1 MKLSTKAALPLDNDR
16 LFLPK
21 IGLGHVH
28 PKKWF
33 LGWKKSREDEERLL
47 PYKRFG
53 EDEPMS
59 KEEWLEGA
67 HGYPISTMNPIPAQ
81 EEEQGKTLSCV
92 RVATLVP
99 ETPPRNENEEEY
111 SALAM
116 ELLKAELIQT
126 PTGDMFGREA
136 SGRIFTRQDVW
147 NYQQCHKL
155 MLVELLALH
164 GALLD
169 EVGDIEDYDESEN
182 MQCA

>member
-1 MKLSTKAALPLDNDR
+1 MKLLSTKAALA
-16 LFLPK
+16 LPK
-21 IGLGHVH
+21 LGLGQVH
-28 PKKWF
+28 PRKWF

-47 PYKRFG
+47 PYTRFG

-67 HGYPISTMNPIPAQ
+67 HGYPIPTTNPIPAQ
-81 EEEQGKTLSCV
+81 EEEQGKTLPYL

-99 ETPPRNENEEEY
+99 ETPPRHENEEEY

-116 ELLKAELIQT
+116 ELLQAELIQT
-126 PTGDMFGREA
+126 PTDDMFGCEA
-136 SGRIFTRQDVW
+136 CGRIVTRQAAW
-147 NYQQCHKL
+147 NNQQNHKL

-169 EVGDIEDYDESEN
+169 EEGYVEEYCCESEN
-182 MQCA
+182 MECA